1 MVTIVLLWRD
11 GDHPESDMSADGH
24 PDADPAARGN
34 SAESQ
39 HAQNTKPAEAA
50 ESQSKLKRFAAFFDS
65 TTKIVVAVGGLAAA
79 ASGLVALVLQLFPAS
94 PQTATVPYVT
104 GATLPSAASVLKAHG
119 FHNIPY
125 LYDCYRSP
133 DLDDVVSQVPG
144 AGALIAVTDPVHL
157 YLQAQNCSTVPSVIG
172 MNLSNAA
179 NALHA
184 AGFSNVPWLDVCN
197 GSSDIGTVVVQ
208 SPVPGTSYGR
218 SMAVSLKLQ
227 AKNC

>member
-1 MVTIVLLWRD
+1 VVTIVLLWRD
-11 GDHPESDMSADGH
+11 GDHPGSDMSDDGR
-24 PDADPAARGN
+24 PDGDPAARG
-34 SAESQ
+34 SSVEPQ
-39 HAQNTKPAEAA
+39 PAQSSKPAAA
-50 ESQSKLKRFAAFFDS
+50 AQPKSKLKRLAAFFDS
-65 TTKIVVAVGGLAAA
+65 TTKIVVAIGGLAAA
-79 ASGLVALVLQLFPAS
+79 ASGLVALILQLFPPS

-104 GATLPSAASVLKAHG
+104 GATLPSAASELKAHG

-133 DLDDVVSQVPG
+133 DFDDVVSQVPG

-157 YLQAQNCSTVPSVIG
+157 YLQAQNCGTVPSVIG

-184 AGFSNVPWLDVCN
+184 AGFSNVPWLYVCN

-208 SPVPGTSYGR
+208 SPAPGTSYGQ